1 MLDDHFAAALP
12 DYTSQVCQP
21 LPKGNIL
28 LAHDNSGSPQLSWLQ
43 LQFSS
48 YGAQNCMQDY
58 SSVQNQH
65 CKKHILI
72 LSAYSHPRIAQSSLP
87 FWWYKA
93 NSVSYSLGIHY
104 YLCRSLHHTSQPV
117 WIFTCTWSYSPRCRA
132 YHSLLNLMRFLLP
145 DPWASCIIW

>member
-48 YGAQNCMQDY
+48 YGAQNWMQDY

-132 YHSLLNLMRFLLP
+132 YYSLLNLMRFLLP